1 MIIKDVNDSQSKL
14 VLRRALFHII
24 CSTCDACDASFT
36 SHDIRS
42 LTETLHFLPYDAL
55 MLANFTFICLRPIN
69 STQTY
74 QKLIEKFFN
83 SYCYSVR
90 KYFQMFASLKVFQ

>member
-55 MLANFTFICLRPIN
+55 MLANFTF
-69 STQTY
+69 
-74 QKLIEKFFN
+74 
-83 SYCYSVR
+83 
-90 KYFQMFASLKVFQ
+90 MFASNKLNSNLSKVDRKVF